1 MAPIVAIAPVL
12 VLMLGTDTLVGMSPV
27 TTTVLN
33 AAALSLFGVVI
44 FGLLLHVSG
53 RNLVVMV
60 LIGMVCSALFSSL
73 GSFASRML
81 SPTDFLTVQDIMFA
95 SFSTADESVLKATAV
110 LTAVAVAA
118 CVPLLKYLDLLN
130 LGTERAIVLGLRYR
144 LVVGLTLTVIT
155 VLVASS
161 TALVGPMT
169 FLGLIVANVARQV
182 VASPGHGPLILG
194 AMLVGIC
201 ATVFGQLL
209 VSRVLNFGAPLSVV
223 INLIGGAYF
232 IYLLMRRV
240 RL

>member
-1 MAPIVAIAPVL
+1 
-12 VLMLGTDTLVGMSPV
+12 
-27 TTTVLN
+27 
-33 AAALSLFGVVI
+33 
-44 FGLLLHVSG
+44 
-53 RNLVVMV
+53 
-60 LIGMVCSALFSSL
+60 
-73 GSFASRML
+73 ML

-130 LGTERAIVLGLRYR
+130 LGTERAIILGLRYR

-182 VASPGHGPLILG
+182 VASPGHGPLMLG